1 MGGEDPGAAGF
12 HGIRPTWKYE
22 LSFARRGAIS
32 RAGFTRRGRANG
44 FKAIYNAADELGQHH
59 LFCCQCA
66 GGRGWRHLVRRDVRR
81 GRDGAGAVCLLPRDD
96 ADQHHRRLP
105 PSVLP
110 ALEWVSQHRDH
121 HRYVDTDRDPY
132 SIKKGFFYAHLGW
145 MIFWKHDTDY
155 DNVTDLARDPMLMH
169 QHQHYLAWAIGAGI
183 VTPMIVGILTGHLLA
198 AIVFSVCLRITVVH
212 HLTFFINSIC
222 HMFGKATYDTHATAR
237 DNWFIALLTFGEG
250 YHNFHHRFAADYRNG
265 VRWYQWDPS
274 KWLIALMA
282 GTGLAWD
289 LRRVSDFQ
297 IMAAELAGQN
307 SRASD
312 WFERVGQNAEM
323 LKLKEA
329 VQQQYD
335 HVRQN
340 LARWEKAARDYRGVL
355 QRKVAQQS
363 AEVKEAASRQLAEA
377 RQQFERAH
385 RNWKT
390 LLSQCP
396 AAA

>member
-1 MGGEDPGAAGF
+1 MASKPYTTRQTNWVNIIFFAVNALVGVGGGIWYAATFGVGATELALFAFFLVMTPISITVGYHRLFSHGAFKTNRVVRFLLLFFGAAAF
-12 HGIRPTWKYE
+12 E
-22 LSFARRGAIS
+22 QS
-32 RAGFTRRGRANG
+32 
-44 FKAIYNAADELGQHH
+44 
-59 LFCCQCA
+59 
-66 GGRGWRHLVRRDVRR
+66 
-81 GRDGAGAVCLLPRDD
+81 
-96 ADQHHRRLP
+96 
-105 PSVLP
+105 

-169 QHQHYLAWAIGAGI
+169 QHRHYLAWAIGAGI

-274 KWLIALMA
+274 KWLIASMA
-282 GTGLAWD
+282 GLGLAWD

-340 LARWEKAARDYRGVL
+340 LARWEKAAKDYRGVL

-363 AEVKEAASRQLAEA
+363 ADVKEAASRQLAEA

>member
-1 MGGEDPGAAGF
+1 MASKPYTTRQTNWVNIIFFAVNALVGVGGGIWYAATFGVGATELALFAFFLVMTPISITVGYHRLFSHGAFKTNRVVRFLLLFFGAAAF
-12 HGIRPTWKYE
+12 E
-22 LSFARRGAIS
+22 
-32 RAGFTRRGRANG
+32 
-44 FKAIYNAADELGQHH
+44 Q
-59 LFCCQCA
+59 
-66 GGRGWRHLVRRDVRR
+66 
-81 GRDGAGAVCLLPRDD
+81 
-96 ADQHHRRLP
+96 
-105 PSVLP
+105 SV
-110 ALEWVSQHRDH
+110 LEWVSQHRDH

-169 QHQHYLAWAIGAGI
+169 QHRHYLAWAIGAGI

-237 DNWFIALLTFGEG
+237 DNWVIALLTFGEG

-282 GTGLAWD
+282 GLGLAWD

-340 LARWEKAARDYRGVL
+340 LARWEKAAKDYRGVL

-363 AEVKEAASRQLAEA
+363 ADVKEAASRQLAEA

>member
-1 MGGEDPGAAGF
+1 MASKPYTTRQTNWVNIIFFAVNALVGVGGGIWYAATFGVGAAELALFAFFLVMTPISITVGYHRLF
-12 HGIRPTWKYE
+12 SHGAFKTNRVVRF
-22 LSFARRGAIS
+22 LLLFFGA
-32 RAGFTRRGRANG
+32 
-44 FKAIYNAADELGQHH
+44 AAFEQ
-59 LFCCQCA
+59 
-66 GGRGWRHLVRRDVRR
+66 
-81 GRDGAGAVCLLPRDD
+81 
-96 ADQHHRRLP
+96 
-105 PSVLP
+105 S

-274 KWLIALMA
+274 KWLIASMA
-282 GTGLAWD
+282 GLGLAWD

-312 WFERVGQNAEM
+312 WFERVGQNAEV

-340 LARWEKAARDYRGVL
+340 LARWEKAAKDYRNVL
-355 QRKVAQQS
+355 QRKVARQS
-363 AEVKEAASRQLAEA
+363 ADVKEAASRQLAEA

>member
-1 MGGEDPGAAGF
+1 MASKPYTTRQTNWVNIIFFAVNALVGVGGGIWYAATFGVGATELALFAFFLVMTPISITVGYHRLFSHGAFKTNRVVRFLLLFFGAAAF
-12 HGIRPTWKYE
+12 E
-22 LSFARRGAIS
+22 QS
-32 RAGFTRRGRANG
+32 
-44 FKAIYNAADELGQHH
+44 
-59 LFCCQCA
+59 
-66 GGRGWRHLVRRDVRR
+66 
-81 GRDGAGAVCLLPRDD
+81 
-96 ADQHHRRLP
+96 
-105 PSVLP
+105 